1 MKEKWYKSGVT
12 KAVLIVAAHVL
23 VIVITASVMWLL
35 SYPVLRAEI
44 FAGNPAKEYKD
55 SRNFIDKMLQY
66 SQQAV
71 SGIKSA
77 DLFETEGKYN
87 PDKIVDIEKYYKT
100 NTFDG
105 ENESGF
111 AYRLGDL
118 LEWVGIWYGNEFSD
132 VNANSEESIRLDE
145 NTEGI
150 ICLLYT
156 SPSPRD

>member
-1 MKEKWYKSGVT
+1 MEIYMKEKWYKSSVT
-12 KAVLIVAAHVL
+12 KAVLIVVVHVL
-23 VIVITASVMWLL
+23 VIVITASFMWLL

-44 FAGNPAKEYKD
+44 FAGRSAKEYKD

-100 NTFDG
+100 HFRHALLALSGTARKLVPAVAASPGFDT
-105 ENESGF
+105 
-111 AYRLGDL
+111 R
-118 LEWVGIWYGNEFSD
+118 
-132 VNANSEESIRLDE
+132 
-145 NTEGI
+145 
-150 ICLLYT
+150 
-156 SPSPRD
+156 PS